1 MPSSAIMFFQSDA
14 VPNACSGTEKTIGNT
29 VRSGRDTAVQT
40 DDYPKDERR
49 KAILVIIVGL
59 ALGIMTWVGAHLFT
73 CEGMGPGPHDE
84 EGRAAVIASIL
95 IGFLLTIALIVAGV
109 ATYWV

>member
-14 VPNACSGTEKTIGNT
+14 VLNACSGTEKTIGNT
-29 VRSGRDTAVQT
+29 VRSGRDMAVQT
-40 DDYPKDERR
+40 DDDPKHKRR

-59 ALGIMTWVGAHLFT
+59 ALGIMTCMGAYLFT
-73 CEGMGPGPHDE
+73 YEGMGPGPHDE
-84 EGRAAVIASIL
+84 EGCAAVTASIF